1 MNLGMITVAFE
12 NKQTIDVLR
21 DPAVVEALAFLHA
34 SIETCAEESYS
45 KVLDLCSTYMCAFIM
60 RILINLQTFD
70 ASYLANELHYY
81 GTKFIIDF
89 SGMPES
95 GGDCDE

>member
-1 MNLGMITVAFE
+1 MMTVAFDD
-12 NKQTIDVLR
+12 KQTIDVLH

-34 SIETCAEESYS
+34 SIEACAEESTS
-45 KVLDLCSTYMCAFIM
+45 KALDLCSSYMCAFIM
-60 RILINLQTFD
+60 RILINLQSFD

-95 GGDCDE
+95 GGECDE

>member
-1 MNLGMITVAFE
+1 MNVASEQKQAFE
-12 NKQTIDVLR
+12 VLH

-34 SIETCAEESYS
+34 SIETCAEESTS
-45 KVLDLCSTYMCAFIM
+45 KTLDLCSSYLCAFIM

-95 GGDCDE
+95 GGGVDE